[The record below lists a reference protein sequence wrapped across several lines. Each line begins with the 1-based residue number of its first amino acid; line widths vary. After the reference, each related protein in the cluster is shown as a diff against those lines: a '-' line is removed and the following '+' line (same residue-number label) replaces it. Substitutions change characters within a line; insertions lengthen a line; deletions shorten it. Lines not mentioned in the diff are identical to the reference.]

1 MSDFGS
7 VMVMVMAPSPAAVD
21 PGQGMPHADAHA
33 TAESAHRAKPSRR
46 TLGVVSTTIC
56 GARIFDGER
65 SLGEGTVVVDGD
77 VITAVEPG
85 DREPAPGDV
94 DGRGATLLPG
104 LIDGH
109 VHLRGAG
116 NLGQDLRHGVTTVLD
131 MFSAPPQFTAMLR
144 GRATRRDDE
153 ADLRSSGL
161 IAGAVDGWPAVL
173 LPPDPSGWRMPGLSG
188 PEDAEE
194 FVADRLREG
203 SDYLKVFVENAASR
217 PTLTPETVAAVCA
230 AARSHGL
237 TTVAHAPTR
246 WAFATARQAGVDVL
260 THLPL
265 DGPLDDDGLGDL
277 TVVPTLTM
285 MAALTDPDSQ
295 NALFADPRLTAR
307 LPADVVDALRTG
319 DRGGLPTS
327 SAPGAAYEHA
337 AENLRRLVAAGA
349 RVVAGTDANDVPGRP
364 AAVLHGASLHLEL
377 ELLVQCGMTPTDVLA
392 AATSRAA
399 DVFALADRGRIA
411 VGRRAD
417 LLLVDGDPTVDVTDT
432 RALRAVWRAGVQHDL
447 AHPVPVAGS

>member
-1 MSDFGS
+1 M
-7 VMVMVMAPSPAAVD
+7 
-21 PGQGMPHADAHA
+21 
-33 TAESAHRAKPSRR
+33 
-46 TLGVVSTTIC
+46 STTIC

-85 DREPAPGDV
+85 TREPVAGDV
-94 DGRGATLLPG
+94 DARGATLLPG
-104 LIDGH
+104 LVDGH

-144 GRATRRDDE
+144 GRAARRDDE

-161 IAGAVDGWPAVL
+161 MAGAVDGWPAVM
-173 LPPDPSGWRMPGLSG
+173 LPPDPNGWRMPGLSG
-188 PEDAEE
+188 PQDAER
-194 FVADRLREG
+194 FVADRVREG
-203 SDYLKVFVENAASR
+203 SDYLKVFVENAADVSR
-217 PTLTPETVAAVCA
+217 PTLAPETVAAVCA
-230 AARSHGL
+230 AARARGL

-246 WAFATARQAGVDVL
+246 WAFATAREAGVDVL

-265 DGPLDDDGLGDL
+265 DGPLDDGGLGGL

-285 MAALTDPDSQ
+285 MAALTDLGSQ
-295 NALFADPRLTAR
+295 NALFADPRLTTR

-337 AENLRRLVAAGA
+337 ADNLRRLVAAGA
-349 RVVAGTDANDVPGRP
+349 TVVAGTDANDVPGRP

-377 ELLVQCGMTPTDVLA
+377 ELLAQCGMAPTDVLA

-399 DVFALADRGRIA
+399 DVFGLDDRGRIA
-411 VGRRAD
+411 AGQRAD
-417 LLLVDGDPTVDVTDT
+417 LLLVDGDPTRDVTDT
-432 RALRAVWRAGVQHDL
+432 RALRTVWRAGVAHDL
-447 AHPVPVAGS
+447 AHPVPVGGVRRDGADGR